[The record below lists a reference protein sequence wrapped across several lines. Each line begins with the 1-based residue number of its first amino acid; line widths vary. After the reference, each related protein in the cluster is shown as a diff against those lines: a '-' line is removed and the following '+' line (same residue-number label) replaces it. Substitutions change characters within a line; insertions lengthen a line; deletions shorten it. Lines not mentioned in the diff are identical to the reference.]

1 MRSLMDPPG
10 FWLSSLT
17 KSRHGPVSSRV
28 ISTSGVLPISS
39 ITLLT
44 GALPSAVTGLTIM
57 SY

>member
-1 MRSLMDPPG
+1 MRSLIDPPG

-17 KSRHGPVSSRV
+17 NSRQGPVSSRV

-44 GALPSAVTGLTIM
+44 GALPSAVPA
-57 SY
+57 